1 MICTERGSKLVSAA
15 NYTVMSRHQ
24 SYDVLSCS
32 TMPSLLVMAIAYLS
46 WSLSSFH
53 PTSMFHPAEESKWFY
68 VRDGL
73 WISYFVGTCTDTCHS
88 QRVASKK

>member
-1 MICTERGSKLVSAA
+1 MINAGAHLNAGVLMICTERGSKLVSAA

-46 WSLSSFH
+46 CSLSSSH
-53 PTSMFHPAEESKWFY
+53 PTSNVSPSRGVQM
-68 VRDGL
+68 GL
-73 WISYFVGTCTDTCHS
+73 CT
-88 QRVASKK
+88 